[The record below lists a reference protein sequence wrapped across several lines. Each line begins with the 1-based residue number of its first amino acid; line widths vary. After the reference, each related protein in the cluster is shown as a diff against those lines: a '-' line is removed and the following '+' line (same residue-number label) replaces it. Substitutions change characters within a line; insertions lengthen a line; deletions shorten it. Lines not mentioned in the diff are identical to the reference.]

1 MCKQA
6 KCAFRKNDGY
16 CLMHKASCDILN
28 PEGRCHDGAARAIP
42 HKERG
47 LWQVKAK
54 YDLGTVA
61 GRFQFHTRNA
71 RGVQVYSQCTK
82 KVRYENEYKARE
94 VAIGRMRNGSVGLRV
109 YYCTLCEG
117 FHLTSKIYCEPR
129 SGADCDFNLS
139 A

>member
-16 CLMHKASCDILN
+16 CLMHKASCDVLS
-28 PEGRCHDGAARAIP
+28 PEGRCHDGVSRAIP
-42 HKERG
+42 HKERW

-61 GRFQFHTRNA
+61 GRFRHNTRNA
-71 RGVQVYSQCTK
+71 RGALVYSQCTGK
-82 KVRYENEYKARE
+82 TRYATWNRASE
-94 VAIGRMRNGSVGLRV
+94 VARLRMRDGSVPLRV
-109 YYCTLCEG
+109 YSCQFCGGY
-117 FHLTSKIYCEPR
+117 HLTHKMRHEQDV
-129 SGADCDFNLS
+129 GTNKA

>member
-16 CLMHKASCDILN
+16 CLMHKASCDVLS

-42 HKERG
+42 HKERW

-61 GRFQFHTRNA
+61 GRFRHNTRNA
-71 RGVQVYSQCTK
+71 RGALVYSQCTK
-82 KVRYENEYKARE
+82 KARYENEYKARE
-94 VAIGRMRNGSVGLRV
+94 VATSRMRNGADRLRV
-109 YYCTLCEG
+109 YYCAFCEG
-117 FHLTSKIYCEPR
+117 YHLTSHFSSSMR
-129 SGADCDFNLS
+129 SEGSQAFELT